1 VNCAGLASTLLQSQ
15 LFGHRRG
22 AFTGAFND
30 HIGVF
35 EAASGGTLLLDEV
48 GDISK
53 EVQISLLRVL
63 EERRIWRL
71 GDTNPTAVDVRV
83 VVATHRNL
91 AELVAEGQFRAD
103 LLYRIRV
110 ARVSVPPL
118 RTRPGDVMELAR
130 TFLARSAATAGRA
143 APVLLPDAE
152 EALKAHSWPGNVREL
167 RAAMDY
173 AVICTSSGGDVGRD
187 RLPPEVVEAQ
197 LASEPTLGLPSDPRE
212 QLLVALEATAGNRA
226 AAARLLRI
234 SRTTLYRRIEDLDV
248 DPDSARN

>member
-1 VNCAGLASTLLQSQ
+1 
-15 LFGHRRG
+15 
-22 AFTGAFND
+22 
-30 HIGVF
+30 
-35 EAASGGTLLLDEV
+35 
-48 GDISK
+48 
-53 EVQISLLRVL
+53 
-63 EERRIWRL
+63 
-71 GDTNPTAVDVRV
+71 
-83 VVATHRNL
+83 
-91 AELVAEGQFRAD
+91 
-103 LLYRIRV
+103 
-110 ARVSVPPL
+110 
-118 RTRPGDVMELAR
+118 MELAR